1 MKQSKRNIK
10 KIVLLSLIGFS
21 SFILLFVFLMQIVL
35 LNKFYESYKM
45 RQLDTIKKNIINK
58 QTLSISDLEDM
69 AYNYGVCISVYSN
82 GINQTISNI
91 YNKGCVIGDKKTS
104 EEYIYN
110 FVNSDKDEDSIVSY
124 GKRYGNKTI
133 IKAIKYNDNTYIY
146 LNTSLQPLDASI
158 NLLKSQFIY
167 IVVVTL
173 IVCVIIS
180 YLLSRMISKPIEKIS
195 TSAKE
200 LAKGNF
206 NVSFSSDSNLY
217 EINELSETLEIAKN
231 ELSKTDELRRDLM
244 ANVGH
249 DLKTPLTMI
258 KAYAEMT
265 RDFEN
270 QTVKKRNE
278 NLNIIIEE
286 TDRLNV
292 LVQDILDLSKLQSNT
307 YELKYEE
314 FDLNELIK
322 DVIRRFFIL
331 IDNEGYQIIYNND
344 KSIMIKAD
352 KKRIEQVIYNLVNNA
367 INYTGDDKKIYINIK
382 KQKRNVLVEIVDTGK
397 GIDKSEIKYVWNK
410 YYHNEKKHKRNAVG
424 TGLGL
429 SIVKSI
435 LESHNYK
442 YGVKSTVGKGSTF
455 FFEIDN
461 KNVL

>member
-1 MKQSKRNIK
+1 MTLKNK
-10 KIVLLSLIGFS
+10 KINNLIIIGLIAFS

-91 YNKGCVIGDKKTS
+91 YNKGCVIGDKQTS

-110 FVNSDKDEDSIVSY
+110 FVNSGKDEDSIVSY

-265 RDFEN
+265 RDFDN
-270 QTVKKRNE
+270 LKKEKKDE

-286 TDRLNV
+286 TDRLAV
-292 LVQDILDLSKLQSNT
+292 LVQDILDLSKMQSKT
-307 YELKYEE
+307 YELKIEE
-314 FDLNELIK
+314 FDLDELIK
-322 DVIRRFFIL
+322 SVIKRFYIL
-331 IDNEGYQIIYNND
+331 IDNEGYEFVYNN
-344 KSIMIKAD
+344 KGSIIVKAD
-352 KKRIEQVIYNLVNNA
+352 KKRIEQVIYNLINNA
-367 INYTGDDKKIYINIK
+367 VNYTGDNKKVFINLIK
-382 KQKRNVLVEIVDTGK
+382 GKKKVTVEIIDTGK
-397 GIDKSEIKYVWNK
+397 GIDSKDIKHIWNK
-410 YYHNEKKHKRNAVG
+410 YYHNEKKHKRNMYG

-429 SIVKSI
+429 SIVKTI
-435 LESHNYK
+435 LDSHNYK
-442 YGVKSTVGKGSTF
+442 YGVKSEKGKGTKF
-455 FFEIDN
+455 YFEIN
-461 KNVL
+461 Y